1 MASLLLLIGLAL
13 SIAGIIFFVG
23 VASRTFFIPF
33 DWFGVTEYFM
43 IGGVGLFLMVLDR
56 VSKQEPGQGFW
67 NMKHSGTD

>member
-43 IGGVGLFLMVLDR
+43 IGVGLFLLVLDR
-56 VSKQEPGQGFW
+56 VSKQKPGQGFW